1 MVVERIVKKRLIED
15 YERYVM
21 MFNSDNNLDS
31 WNIKYMSIIVYIS
44 DLFADLYDEDIED
57 NSLLRV
63 DMGD

>member
-1 MVVERIVKKRLIED
+1 MVNVKEKLIED

-21 MFNSDNNLDS
+21 MFNLPNNLDS
-31 WNIKYMSIIVYIS
+31 WKIKYMSIIVYIS

>member
-1 MVVERIVKKRLIED
+1 MVNVKEKLIED

-21 MFNSDNNLDS
+21 MFNSPNNLDS
-31 WNIKYMSIIVYIS
+31 WKIKYMSIIVYIS